1 MVSPRRTS
9 HSPGAGVPVQTS
21 SSLRSDNGT
30 QTSAMIYSLGILV
43 KKIREKQMQV
53 IIDRLV
59 EYISSKEEELR
70 DIASLGT
77 YACSFQA
84 SGSKP

>member
-1 MVSPRRTS
+1 
-9 HSPGAGVPVQTS
+9 
-21 SSLRSDNGT
+21 
-30 QTSAMIYSLGILV
+30 MIYSLGILV